1 MAPAGVVPGPAGAPT
16 KERNMAAKKPAAK
29 PADPKAEAV
38 VEDAPK
44 PKYAENDNSIDAR
57 MWRLEQD
64 HIRMGAR
71 PK

>member
-1 MAPAGVVPGPAGAPT
+1 MAT
-16 KERNMAAKKPAAK
+16 KPAKKA
-29 PADPKAEAV
+29 
-38 VEDAPK
+38 APK
-44 PKYAENDNSIDAR
+44 PVKALEPVGDGVTDDTAAIQAIADTWPKYADDDYSIDAR

>member
-1 MAPAGVVPGPAGAPT
+1 MP
-16 KERNMAAKKPAAK
+16 AKKTE
-29 PADPKAEAV
+29 PKAEKV
-38 VEDAPK
+38 
-44 PKYAENDNSIDAR
+44 AEQPRKKFADDDNSIDAR

>member
-1 MAPAGVVPGPAGAPT
+1 
-16 KERNMAAKKPAAK
+16 MAAKKPAAK

>member
-1 MAPAGVVPGPAGAPT
+1 M
-16 KERNMAAKKPAAK
+16 AKKETK
-29 PADPKAEAV
+29 PAKIATSP
-38 VEDAPK
+38 APK
-44 PKYAENDNSIDAR
+44 KKYADDDYSIDAR

>member
-1 MAPAGVVPGPAGAPT
+1 MPT
-16 KERNMAAKKPAAK
+16 KKAVTAKKAAN
-29 PADPKAEAV
+29 PVADAIREDNAKQAAAAEPKKAST
-38 VEDAPK
+38 
-44 PKYAENDNSIDAR
+44 KYADDDNSIDAR

>member
-1 MAPAGVVPGPAGAPT
+1 MAT
-16 KERNMAAKKPAAK
+16 KKTAAKKVEAIVEEAPEE
-29 PADPKAEAV
+29 PK
-38 VEDAPK
+38 APK
-44 PKYAENDNSIDAR
+44 PKFAEDDNSIDAR

>member
-1 MAPAGVVPGPAGAPT
+1 MATTSMKPKKAEPEPEAP
-16 KERNMAAKKPAAK
+16 KKAAAKY
-29 PADPKAEAV
+29 AD
-38 VEDAPK
+38 D
-44 PKYAENDNSIDAR
+44 DTSIDAR